1 MRQIIQ
7 RLLLPIA
14 IVAVTQIS
22 IVSAE
27 SIRLIGP
34 NGEIQSSPQ
43 FSENLAQ
50 TRNLQQ
56 SDNQPSKFFGPTL
69 ESDTLWSIATRL
81 RPSNAVTVQQTLF
94 AIYRL
99 NPQAFENQNIH
110 SLMPGSNLRIPS
122 LAQIRSSS
130 TQDAVNVMAAHQAKL
145 DNIGSPSVVAAP
157 PAPVTPVKP
166 PVTNNA
172 VAAVE
177 SPTVKP
183 AVETPVTSPAI
194 KTLETQIVS
203 SDAELMALEEKN
215 HKLRL
220 MLADVKSEVDELKG
234 ELGDENRIRS
244 EVEKLLDEERR
255 KAAEAQKLAPS
266 ALDQLLS
273 NPWLVAALAIIPGL
287 LIGLIVVMLLG
298 RRSKTEAQQEVTP
311 PIQENIAPITVGD
324 PNIEDIGD
332 DLMLDD
338 DLFGES
344 DDSEKLFGDDIAFD
358 DETDPNADKEPDI
371 FADLEDS
378 DLDFNLE
385 GEDDEDP
392 FASIG
397 DDGDLEELTS
407 SSNGIS
413 VSGDEKAVGL
423 DEMARALDEASVDSA
438 DESEFDLSDADI
450 EALLNGDGATE
461 ELESDTLDQSLLDD
475 LLASTEQD
483 DHDDFDFDSLLDDSG
498 DDFNLDSEQS
508 DPINTDFGIKDA
520 ELASDSELDDLFA
533 NIEAEADL
541 EQLEASAIDDTAL
554 LDELLNEEESPQID
568 SNSIDLLDELLDEEE
583 DESLPDLTQST
594 DLLDELVEADNNQQD
609 TDEPDF
615 SSAQTLDELLGDT
628 SLEDEDVDLKLD
640 EESTDLLDELLSDDD
655 GSETL
660 KIDET
665 AILDELADND
675 DIAVEDGTELFEEL
689 LEIEQHAQQVEG
701 TQETEVSSELTGGQP
716 EIEEAEFNRNTFI
729 DDMLNVAPDKD
740 PLLDDGEIELS
751 TAEDS
756 RDFSE
761 EVGSDDDFD
770 FNPEIEGSD
779 YLEQNNQQPS
789 NDTPSLVDANNEN
802 VGAPEAVANEFGI
815 PQDGDWELEQEPL
828 SDANAEL
835 AEERSEPVAQ
845 ETFEELDDESLPEF
859 SEEEALASFEP
870 EKVSEQES
878 VEEDVLASLEAES
891 VDAPIQE
898 QDEALDELELP
909 EYTEQDA
916 LADANAELAEESSEP
931 VAQETFEALDDESL
945 PEFSEEEALASFEP
959 EKVSEQESVEEDV
972 LASLEAE
979 SVDAPIQDQDEALDE
994 LELPEYTEQDAL
1006 ADANAEL
1013 AEESSEPVAQET
1025 FEAIDDESLPE
1036 FSEEEALASF
1046 EPEKVSEQEP
1056 VEEDVLA
1063 SLEAESVDA
1072 PIQDQDEALDEL
1084 ELPEYT
1090 EQDALADANAEL
1102 AEESSEPVAQET
1114 FEAIDDESLPEFSE
1128 EEALASFEPEKV
1140 NEQEPVEEDAFA
1152 SLEAESIDAPVQ
1164 EQDEALDELE
1174 LPEYTE
1180 QDALADANAEPAE
1193 ESLEP
1198 VAQETF
1204 EAIDDESLPEFSE
1217 EEALASFEPE
1227 KVSEQEPV
1235 EDGALASLEAES
1247 VDTPVQAQENNNS
1260 HQEASSEQSQLIAKD
1275 EFDEQALNDWL
1286 NEDDSSQAPFSFEK
1300 PLDTLTIDSAGMN
1313 IDAMLEMG
1321 GEDWNGFNLT
1331 PDQQASIPD
1340 DVPEEEREV
1349 WNQDIQTEEPEILE
1363 ENWAMQDVLDDFD
1376 AKKNQYMT
1384 IDELMAQVDDAEQG
1398 AISPEDEA
1406 LKLDV
1411 GLNEFPDVIG
1421 DIGDVDVDSDSEAS
1435 GKLDLAKIYIEMNDE
1450 KGAIKLLEEAIVDGN
1465 DDIRREAKTLID
1477 IINGRV

>member
-931 VAQETFEALDDESL
+931 VAQETFEA
-945 PEFSEEEALASFEP
+945 
-959 EKVSEQESVEEDV
+959 
-972 LASLEAE
+972 
-979 SVDAPIQDQDEALDE
+979 
-994 LELPEYTEQDAL
+994 
-1006 ADANAEL
+1006 
-1013 AEESSEPVAQET
+1013 
-1025 FEAIDDESLPE
+1025 
-1036 FSEEEALASF
+1036 
-1046 EPEKVSEQEP
+1046 
-1056 VEEDVLA
+1056 
-1063 SLEAESVDA
+1063 
-1072 PIQDQDEALDEL
+1072 
-1084 ELPEYT
+1084 
-1090 EQDALADANAEL
+1090 
-1102 AEESSEPVAQET
+1102 
-1114 FEAIDDESLPEFSE
+1114 IDDESLPEFSE

>member
-157 PAPVTPVKP
+157 SAPVTPVKP

-287 LIGLIVVMLLG
+287 LIGLSVVMLLG
-298 RRSKTEAQQEVTP
+298 RRSKTEAQQEGTP

-438 DESEFDLSDADI
+438 DESEFDLSDEHAMSDADI

-554 LDELLNEEESPQID
+554 LDELLNEEDSPQID

-628 SLEDEDVDLKLD
+628 SSEDEDVDLKLD

-835 AEERSEPVAQ
+835 AEE
-845 ETFEELDDESLPEF
+845 
-859 SEEEALASFEP
+859 
-870 EKVSEQES
+870 
-878 VEEDVLASLEAES
+878 
-891 VDAPIQE
+891 
-898 QDEALDELELP
+898 
-909 EYTEQDA
+909 
-916 LADANAELAEESSEP
+916 
-931 VAQETFEALDDESL
+931 
-945 PEFSEEEALASFEP
+945 
-959 EKVSEQESVEEDV
+959 
-972 LASLEAE
+972 
-979 SVDAPIQDQDEALDE
+979 
-994 LELPEYTEQDAL
+994 
-1006 ADANAEL
+1006 
-1013 AEESSEPVAQET
+1013 
-1025 FEAIDDESLPE
+1025 
-1036 FSEEEALASF
+1036 
-1046 EPEKVSEQEP
+1046 
-1056 VEEDVLA
+1056 
-1063 SLEAESVDA
+1063 
-1072 PIQDQDEALDEL
+1072 
-1084 ELPEYT
+1084 
-1090 EQDALADANAEL
+1090 
-1102 AEESSEPVAQET
+1102 SSEPVAQET

-1140 NEQEPVEEDAFA
+1140 NEQEPVEEDA
-1152 SLEAESIDAPVQ
+1152 
-1164 EQDEALDELE
+1164 
-1174 LPEYTE
+1174 
-1180 QDALADANAEPAE
+1180 
-1193 ESLEP
+1193 
-1198 VAQETF
+1198 
-1204 EAIDDESLPEFSE
+1204 
-1217 EEALASFEPE
+1217 
-1227 KVSEQEPV
+1227 
-1235 EDGALASLEAES
+1235 LASLEAES
-1247 VDTPVQAQENNNS
+1247 VDTPVQAPENNNR

-1300 PLDTLTIDSAGMN
+1300 PLDALTIDSAGMN

-1465 DDIRREAKTLID
+1465 DVIRREAKTLID

>member
-157 PAPVTPVKP
+157 SAPVTPVKP

-438 DESEFDLSDADI
+438 DESEFDLSDENAMSDADI

-483 DHDDFDFDSLLDDSG
+483 DQDDFDFDSLLDDSG

-508 DPINTDFGIKDA
+508 DPINNDFGIKDA

-554 LDELLNEEESPQID
+554 LDELLNEEDSPQID

-628 SLEDEDVDLKLD
+628 SSEDEDVDLKLD

-845 ETFEELDDESLPEF
+845 ETFE
-859 SEEEALASFEP
+859 
-870 EKVSEQES
+870 
-878 VEEDVLASLEAES
+878 
-891 VDAPIQE
+891 
-898 QDEALDELELP
+898 
-909 EYTEQDA
+909 
-916 LADANAELAEESSEP
+916 
-931 VAQETFEALDDESL
+931 
-945 PEFSEEEALASFEP
+945 
-959 EKVSEQESVEEDV
+959 
-972 LASLEAE
+972 
-979 SVDAPIQDQDEALDE
+979 
-994 LELPEYTEQDAL
+994 
-1006 ADANAEL
+1006 
-1013 AEESSEPVAQET
+1013 
-1025 FEAIDDESLPE
+1025 
-1036 FSEEEALASF
+1036 
-1046 EPEKVSEQEP
+1046 
-1056 VEEDVLA
+1056 
-1063 SLEAESVDA
+1063 
-1072 PIQDQDEALDEL
+1072 
-1084 ELPEYT
+1084 
-1090 EQDALADANAEL
+1090 
-1102 AEESSEPVAQET
+1102 
-1114 FEAIDDESLPEFSE
+1114 AIDDESLPEFSE

-1140 NEQEPVEEDAFA
+1140 NEQEPVEEDA
-1152 SLEAESIDAPVQ
+1152 
-1164 EQDEALDELE
+1164 
-1174 LPEYTE
+1174 
-1180 QDALADANAEPAE
+1180 
-1193 ESLEP
+1193 
-1198 VAQETF
+1198 
-1204 EAIDDESLPEFSE
+1204 
-1217 EEALASFEPE
+1217 
-1227 KVSEQEPV
+1227 
-1235 EDGALASLEAES
+1235 LASLEAES
-1247 VDTPVQAQENNNS
+1247 VDTPVQAPENNNR

-1275 EFDEQALNDWL
+1275 EFDEQALSDWL

-1300 PLDTLTIDSAGMN
+1300 PLDALTIDSAGMN

-1465 DDIRREAKTLID
+1465 DVIRREAKTLID

>member
-891 VDAPIQE
+891 VDAPIQ
-898 QDEALDELELP
+898 
-909 EYTEQDA
+909 
-916 LADANAELAEESSEP
+916 
-931 VAQETFEALDDESL
+931 
-945 PEFSEEEALASFEP
+945 
-959 EKVSEQESVEEDV
+959 
-972 LASLEAE
+972 
-979 SVDAPIQDQDEALDE
+979 
-994 LELPEYTEQDAL
+994 
-1006 ADANAEL
+1006 
-1013 AEESSEPVAQET
+1013 
-1025 FEAIDDESLPE
+1025 
-1036 FSEEEALASF
+1036 
-1046 EPEKVSEQEP
+1046 
-1056 VEEDVLA
+1056 
-1063 SLEAESVDA
+1063 
-1072 PIQDQDEALDEL
+1072 DQDEALDEL

>member
-438 DESEFDLSDADI
+438 DESEFDLSDEHAMSDADI

-891 VDAPIQE
+891 VDAPIQ
-898 QDEALDELELP
+898 
-909 EYTEQDA
+909 
-916 LADANAELAEESSEP
+916 
-931 VAQETFEALDDESL
+931 
-945 PEFSEEEALASFEP
+945 
-959 EKVSEQESVEEDV
+959 
-972 LASLEAE
+972 
-979 SVDAPIQDQDEALDE
+979 
-994 LELPEYTEQDAL
+994 
-1006 ADANAEL
+1006 
-1013 AEESSEPVAQET
+1013 
-1025 FEAIDDESLPE
+1025 
-1036 FSEEEALASF
+1036 
-1046 EPEKVSEQEP
+1046 
-1056 VEEDVLA
+1056 
-1063 SLEAESVDA
+1063 
-1072 PIQDQDEALDEL
+1072 DQDEALDEL

>member
-157 PAPVTPVKP
+157 SAPVTPVKP

-438 DESEFDLSDADI
+438 DESEFDLSDEHAMSDADI

-554 LDELLNEEESPQID
+554 LDELLNEEDSPQID

-628 SLEDEDVDLKLD
+628 SSEDEDVDLKLD

-835 AEERSEPVAQ
+835 AEE
-845 ETFEELDDESLPEF
+845 
-859 SEEEALASFEP
+859 
-870 EKVSEQES
+870 
-878 VEEDVLASLEAES
+878 
-891 VDAPIQE
+891 
-898 QDEALDELELP
+898 
-909 EYTEQDA
+909 
-916 LADANAELAEESSEP
+916 
-931 VAQETFEALDDESL
+931 
-945 PEFSEEEALASFEP
+945 
-959 EKVSEQESVEEDV
+959 
-972 LASLEAE
+972 
-979 SVDAPIQDQDEALDE
+979 
-994 LELPEYTEQDAL
+994 
-1006 ADANAEL
+1006 
-1013 AEESSEPVAQET
+1013 
-1025 FEAIDDESLPE
+1025 
-1036 FSEEEALASF
+1036 
-1046 EPEKVSEQEP
+1046 
-1056 VEEDVLA
+1056 
-1063 SLEAESVDA
+1063 
-1072 PIQDQDEALDEL
+1072 
-1084 ELPEYT
+1084 
-1090 EQDALADANAEL
+1090 
-1102 AEESSEPVAQET
+1102 SSEPVAQET

-1140 NEQEPVEEDAFA
+1140 NEQEPVEEDA
-1152 SLEAESIDAPVQ
+1152 
-1164 EQDEALDELE
+1164 
-1174 LPEYTE
+1174 
-1180 QDALADANAEPAE
+1180 
-1193 ESLEP
+1193 
-1198 VAQETF
+1198 
-1204 EAIDDESLPEFSE
+1204 
-1217 EEALASFEPE
+1217 
-1227 KVSEQEPV
+1227 
-1235 EDGALASLEAES
+1235 LASLEAES
-1247 VDTPVQAQENNNS
+1247 VDTPVQAPENNNR

-1300 PLDTLTIDSAGMN
+1300 PLDALTIDSAGMN

-1465 DDIRREAKTLID
+1465 DVIRREAKTLID

>member
-157 PAPVTPVKP
+157 SAPVTPVKP

-438 DESEFDLSDADI
+438 DESEFDLSDENAMSDADI

-483 DHDDFDFDSLLDDSG
+483 DQDDFDFDSLLDDSG

-508 DPINTDFGIKDA
+508 DPINNDFGIKDA

-554 LDELLNEEESPQID
+554 LDELLNEEDSPQID

-628 SLEDEDVDLKLD
+628 LSEDEDVDLKLD

-835 AEERSEPVAQ
+835 AEERSE
-845 ETFEELDDESLPEF
+845 S
-859 SEEEALASFEP
+859 
-870 EKVSEQES
+870 
-878 VEEDVLASLEAES
+878 
-891 VDAPIQE
+891 
-898 QDEALDELELP
+898 
-909 EYTEQDA
+909 
-916 LADANAELAEESSEP
+916 
-931 VAQETFEALDDESL
+931 
-945 PEFSEEEALASFEP
+945 
-959 EKVSEQESVEEDV
+959 
-972 LASLEAE
+972 
-979 SVDAPIQDQDEALDE
+979 
-994 LELPEYTEQDAL
+994 
-1006 ADANAEL
+1006 
-1013 AEESSEPVAQET
+1013 VAQET
-1025 FEAIDDESLPE
+1025 FEAIDD
-1036 FSEEEALASF
+1036 
-1046 EPEKVSEQEP
+1046 
-1056 VEEDVLA
+1056 
-1063 SLEAESVDA
+1063 DA
-1072 PIQDQDEALDEL
+1072 
-1084 ELPEYT
+1084 
-1090 EQDALADANAEL
+1090 
-1102 AEESSEPVAQET
+1102 
-1114 FEAIDDESLPEFSE
+1114 LPEFSE

-1140 NEQEPVEEDAFA
+1140 NEQEPVEEDA
-1152 SLEAESIDAPVQ
+1152 
-1164 EQDEALDELE
+1164 
-1174 LPEYTE
+1174 
-1180 QDALADANAEPAE
+1180 
-1193 ESLEP
+1193 
-1198 VAQETF
+1198 
-1204 EAIDDESLPEFSE
+1204 
-1217 EEALASFEPE
+1217 
-1227 KVSEQEPV
+1227 
-1235 EDGALASLEAES
+1235 LASLEAES
-1247 VDTPVQAQENNNS
+1247 VDTPVQAPENNNR

-1275 EFDEQALNDWL
+1275 EFDEQALSDWL

-1300 PLDTLTIDSAGMN
+1300 PLDALTIDSAGMN

-1465 DDIRREAKTLID
+1465 DVIRREAKTLID